1 MMKFLLKL
9 LTTFSP
15 FLLFS
20 QESDSLLLD
29 FSFKKG
35 NYGIFEMLE
44 FKISIKNAGS
54 EPIEMFHLEEEQGEN
69 LRIASFD
76 SLHMEYRKNRAS
88 KWKWYADIPK
98 VKYDMDFRAYEFNY
112 FQLPPNKMIL
122 SGWLAIKPGH
132 KGDWGKM
139 WKPEPERLLIDK
151 QGDYEFRLCG
161 SYLRKKFSSN
171 TKKIFVSRKK
181 GKNAKKI
188 RSFLNQT
195 PKPYFLHHMEYRLM
209 SYPSNLDMNDTLL
222 VPYAKHFLEKFPQSD
237 LAPLANLFLAKCYYL
252 KIDIMSIGQE
262 FIDKNINT
270 LRDIKI
276 FCEKCRSYSP
286 PKHIEN
292 GCIYLTDNLGLL
304 ILISAFKNDIKA
316 MKSSDIGKEFPI
328 DY

>member
-1 MMKFLLKL
+1 MMKFLLIL

-15 FLLFS
+15 FLIFS
-20 QESDSLLLD
+20 QESDGLLLD
-29 FSFKKG
+29 FSFRKD
-35 NYGIFEMLE
+35 NYDIFEMLE
-44 FKISIKNAGS
+44 FKISIKNTGS
-54 EPIEMFHLEEEQGEN
+54 EPIEMFHLEGEKGEN

-76 SLHMEYRKNRAS
+76 SLRMEYRKNRAS
-88 KWKWYADIPK
+88 KWKWYADMPK
-98 VKYDMDFRAYEFNY
+98 VKYDMDSRAYELNY
-112 FQLPPNKMIL
+112 FQLPQNKMIL
-122 SGWLAIKPGH
+122 SGLLAIKPGH

-161 SYLRKKFSSN
+161 SYLHKKFSSSP
-171 TKKIFVSRKK
+171 KKIFISKQK

-188 RSFLNQT
+188 RRFLNQT

-209 SYPSNLDMNDTLL
+209 SYPSYLDMYDTLL
-222 VPYAKHFLEKFPQSD
+222 VPYKHFLEKFPQSD
-237 LAPLANLFLAKCYYL
+237 LAPLANLFLAKCYCK
-252 KIDIMSIGQE
+252 KIDIMNIGQE

-292 GCIYLTDNLGLL
+292 ECIYIMESLSEE
-304 ILISAFKNDIKA
+304 ILERGFKNDLKA
-316 MKSSDIGKEFPI
+316 MKSSKIGKEFSI
-328 DY
+328 NY